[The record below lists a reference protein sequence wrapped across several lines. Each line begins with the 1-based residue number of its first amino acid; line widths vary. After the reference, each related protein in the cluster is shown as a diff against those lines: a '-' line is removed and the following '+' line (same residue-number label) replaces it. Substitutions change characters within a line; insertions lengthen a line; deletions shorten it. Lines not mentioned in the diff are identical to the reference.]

1 MILDKIVIAK
11 TKRLKELDQNFYEI
25 KKRAMEIANSEKISK
40 EEKEKFEFKF
50 FRGLKKEGL
59 SIIGEVKKASPSKG
73 LIKENFEPLELA
85 MEYQGCVDAVS
96 VLTEE
101 KFFLGDPKYLE
112 KISKKITLPI
122 IRKDFIIDEIQIYEA
137 KTLGASAILLIMA
150 ILDDKTLKKYLEIAR
165 SLNIDVLVES
175 HTREEVERALKLDVK
190 IFGINNRNLKT
201 FSVDLNTTLELGK
214 LIPNDRVLVSES
226 GIVDES
232 DIKKLKEANIDAIL
246 VGETFMRSDDMNGLA
261 KKLKKSYI

>member
-1 MILDKIVIAK
+1 
-11 TKRLKELDQNFYEI
+11 
-25 KKRAMEIANSEKISK
+25 
-40 EEKEKFEFKF
+40 
-50 FRGLKKEGL
+50 
-59 SIIGEVKKASPSKG
+59 
-73 LIKENFEPLELA
+73 
-85 MEYQGCVDAVS
+85 
-96 VLTEE
+96 
-101 KFFLGDPKYLE
+101 
-112 KISKKITLPI
+112 
-122 IRKDFIIDEIQIYEA
+122 
-137 KTLGASAILLIMA
+137 
-150 ILDDKTLKKYLEIAR
+150 LKKYLEIAR